1 MASLRQIKANRR
13 NAALSTGPTSQTGRR
28 RAGQNAWRHG
38 LSATKPDPK
47 ATLAYYRAILQ
58 DPDASLLGALS
69 NPAKSAAMT
78 LAQCQARIFKLRKA
92 ITRLDRKITPLMARL
107 ECEGLLAEHQDALG
121 ELLAVA
127 GLPTRLAKDPQ
138 HWIFEVIKLEGD
150 ISLLE
155 PLRQEL
161 DARRKVDRYLLE
173 AEGTRKRALYAYL
186 DCLEEKSFS
195 WRGSDEIDAFE
206 AEFTLADLGL

>member
-1 MASLRQIKANRR
+1 
-13 NAALSTGPTSQTGRR
+13 
-28 RAGQNAWRHG
+28 
-38 LSATKPDPK
+38 
-47 ATLAYYRAILQ
+47 
-58 DPDASLLGALS
+58 
-69 NPAKSAAMT
+69 MT
-78 LAQCQARIFKLRKA
+78 LAQCQARILKLRKA

-127 GLPTRLAKDPQ
+127 GLPARLAKDPQ

-173 AEGTRKRALYAYL
+173 AEGAHKRALYAYL